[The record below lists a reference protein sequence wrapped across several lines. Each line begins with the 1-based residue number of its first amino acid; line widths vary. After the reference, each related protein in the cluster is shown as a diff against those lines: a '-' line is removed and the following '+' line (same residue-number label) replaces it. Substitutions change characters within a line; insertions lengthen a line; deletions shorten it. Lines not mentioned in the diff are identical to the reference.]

1 MKAKR
6 ILAID
11 YGSKRIGLAL
21 SDPLGM
27 IAYPLPFLPNRGES
41 KLILE
46 LKKIVIEKSVE
57 LILFGLPR
65 SLDDSIGA
73 QAREYIKCS
82 EKIQKALA
90 IEIKLVDERFSSR
103 ESEAFLIEELDISRE
118 KRKKMRDSLSA
129 CLLLKSYLAAQEKF

>member
-21 SDPLGM
+21 CDPLGL
-27 IAYPLPFLPNRGES
+27 ISYPLPFLPNRGES
-41 KLILE
+41 QFILE
-46 LKKIVIEKSVE
+46 LKKIVLEKSVE
-57 LILFGLPR
+57 LILFGLPK

-73 QAREYIKCS
+73 KARDYVKLS
-82 EKIQKALA
+82 EKLQKVLA
-90 IEIKLVDERFSSR
+90 IEVKLVDERFSSR
-103 ESEAFLIEELDISRE
+103 ESEAFLIEELDMSRE

-129 CLLLKSYLAAQEKF
+129 CLLLKSYLSSK